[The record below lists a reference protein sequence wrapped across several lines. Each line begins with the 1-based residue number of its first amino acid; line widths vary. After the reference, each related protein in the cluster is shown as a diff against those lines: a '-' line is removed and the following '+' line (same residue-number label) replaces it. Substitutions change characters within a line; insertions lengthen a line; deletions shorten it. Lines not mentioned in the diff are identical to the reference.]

1 MTNKEKMRI
10 IQLWGYNFVYRID
23 QDGDIEEVLKV
34 IGPRIQ
40 YEFDDDSG
48 IVNERIEFGYQRV
61 YHRMLFTMTG
71 WGMIKK

>member
-61 YHRMLFTMTG
+61 YHRILFTMTG
-71 WGMIKK
+71 WGMVKK

>member
-1 MTNKEKMRI
+1 
-10 IQLWGYNFVYRID
+10 
-23 QDGDIEEVLKV
+23 V

-61 YHRMLFTMTG
+61 YHRILFTMTG
-71 WGMIKK
+71 WGMVKK